1 MGNYYGFEG
10 SWVTENSEEVVMF
23 RTLVAAQ
30 EPTPRLE
37 FLHFQELL
45 SAVRSLAF
53 LLADVVIRLLGKH
66 SLLNFCTHILFVGG
80 LSGGKDFHQSFKIA

>member
-10 SWVTENSEEVVMF
+10 SWVTENSEVVMF

-30 EPTPRLE
+30 ESTPVLE
-37 FLHFQELL
+37 FPHFQELL
-45 SAVRSLAF
+45 SAVRSLVF
-53 LLADVVIRLLGKH
+53 LLIDVVIRLLGKH

-80 LSGGKDFHQSFKIA
+80 LSGGKDFHQSFKVA